1 MGGPILEERKNSTTQ
16 TTARKEFL
24 ILWWCGCNDV
34 LSEETNTK
42 DYQSSLLAVC
52 FQTLVLLKV
61 GGGLGNVEGWSRLV
75 VSNFCI
81 GRKTGVHIFG
91 WIRERLNRNVSK
103 NRTLTRCFILCAG
116 QGKSCECAAC
126 RVEGIYF
133 TSCNNTK
140 QNRASRR
147 KISKLHTLTDTH
159 LKK

>member
-1 MGGPILEERKNSTTQ
+1 MVGGGDKWIVGGPILEERKNSTTQ

-91 WIRERLNRNVSK
+91 WTGGESMFPK
-103 NRTLTRCFILCAG
+103 
-116 QGKSCECAAC
+116 
-126 RVEGIYF
+126 
-133 TSCNNTK
+133 
-140 QNRASRR
+140 
-147 KISKLHTLTDTH
+147 
-159 LKK
+159 

>member
-1 MGGPILEERKNSTTQ
+1 MVGGGDKWIVGGPILEERKNSTTQ

-81 GRKTGVHIFG
+81 GRKTGVHIFCG
-91 WIRERLNRNVSK
+91 ESMFPKIEHLPDALYFVLGKVRAANALLVESK
-103 NRTLTRCFILCAG
+103 GFISLG
-116 QGKSCECAAC
+116 EQ
-126 RVEGIYF
+126 
-133 TSCNNTK
+133 
-140 QNRASRR
+140 
-147 KISKLHTLTDTH
+147 
-159 LKK
+159 